1 MVRIGVIKTGNI
13 ATSLVL
19 ELLLDERADREDIG
33 VRVVSSGAKMTP
45 EAAGGLVG
53 EIERYRPD
61 VILYSTPNPRAPG
74 PRKVIRALKGKRAII
89 IGDAPGE
96 KMAATLEKYKMG
108 YIFIRGDA
116 MIGARREFLDP
127 TEMAV
132 FNADM
137 LKVLAVTGVFR
148 LMQVEMGKVIEAVKK
163 GKNYLPRV
171 VVKAATALEYAVIEN
186 TGAKDKAARA
196 YAMAE
201 DVGKLNVQ
209 GCFVEKDPG
218 KYIPTVAGAHELLM
232 KAAILSNE
240 AREMEKGEEDRVLR
254 TPHYRDGRI
263 LRKRGL
269 MEKPK

>member
-19 ELLLDERADREDIG
+19 ELLLDERADREDIR

-45 EAAGGLVG
+45 EEAAGLVS
-53 EIERYRPD
+53 EIERYGPD
-61 VILYSTPNPRAPG
+61 VILYSTPNPSAPG
-74 PRKVIRALKGKRAII
+74 PRKVIEALKGRRAII
-89 IGDAPGE
+89 IGDVPGE
-96 KMAATLEKYKMG
+96 RMAATLRKYNMG

-148 LMQVEMGKVIEAVKK
+148 LIQSEIGRAIDAVKK
-163 GKNYLPRV
+163 GEHYLPRV
-171 VVKAATALEYAVIEN
+171 VVEAETALRYAGIANAEAKEKAA
-186 TGAKDKAARA
+186 KA

-201 DVGKLNVQ
+201 KVGKLNVR
-209 GCFVEKDPG
+209 GCFVEKDPE
-218 KYIPTVAGAHELLM
+218 KYIPTVAEAHELLR
-232 KAAILSNE
+232 KAAMLADE
-240 AREMEKGEEDRVLR
+240 AREIEKGADTVLR